1 MIMLMARNNLT
12 AARTKNA
19 VMYVSVASGILAVAF
34 LLAFTWVGQSFG
46 ASSLVGYAAVGAA
59 LLVAAHLV
67 LAAMKVLPA
76 WRWNHWLGGVIV
88 LLAALPVCI
97 LWNDWTISQCSEVSA
112 AWLFGKYGLVC
123 PLQQLGWAALVSVGL
138 WAVGYVLFS
147 IDKYFRVGK

>member
-46 ASSLVGYAAVGAA
+46 ASSLVGYVAVGAA
-59 LLVAAHLV
+59 FLVAAQLV
-67 LAAMKVLPA
+67 LTAIKVLPV
-76 WRWNHWLGGVIV
+76 WRWNHWLGAVII
-88 LLAALPVCI
+88 LLAALPVGI
-97 LWNDWTISQCSEVSA
+97 LSNDWMVSQCSEVSA

-123 PLQQLGWAALVSVGL
+123 PFQQLGWAALVSSGIWVI
-138 WAVGYVLFS
+138 GYLLFS
-147 IDKYFRVGK
+147 IDRYFKTHK